1 MGCSAELF
9 LDRIWLRLYSV
20 HVQYFEKTWCS
31 CKNACQ
37 SSCNVQYTIAR
48 AKPIISD
55 SKVLYSALAPIVKGA
70 EIIWFYRVCPP
81 CCPYAGWHI
90 LCRTLLRFSLVYVLF
105 CLCHSCKGS
114 LELFILDRLCTDWD
128 NCLHSVPKSCLLLE
142 VPFSRTSVHSNE
154 AASSNLLWIN

>member
-90 LCRTLLRFSLVYVLF
+90 LCRTLLRFKPCICLVLF
-105 CLCHSCKGS
+105 LSQLQRVTRAVYSGQA
-114 LELFILDRLCTDWD
+114 LYRLGQLF
-128 NCLHSVPKSCLLLE
+128 
-142 VPFSRTSVHSNE
+142 
-154 AASSNLLWIN
+154 A

>member
-90 LCRTLLRFSLVYVLF
+90 LCRTLLRFKPCIYLVLSLSQLQRVTRAVYSGQALYRLGQLF
-105 CLCHSCKGS
+105 
-114 LELFILDRLCTDWD
+114 
-128 NCLHSVPKSCLLLE
+128 
-142 VPFSRTSVHSNE
+142 
-154 AASSNLLWIN
+154 A

>member
-9 LDRIWLRLYSV
+9 LNGIWLRLYSV

-31 CKNACQ
+31 CKKACQ

-70 EIIWFYRVCPP
+70 EIIWFYRVRPP

-90 LCRTLLRFSLVYVLF
+90 LCRTLLRFKPCICLVLSLSQLQMVTKLVYSGQALYRLGQLF
-105 CLCHSCKGS
+105 
-114 LELFILDRLCTDWD
+114 
-128 NCLHSVPKSCLLLE
+128 
-142 VPFSRTSVHSNE
+142 
-154 AASSNLLWIN
+154 A

>member
-37 SSCNVQYTIAR
+37 SSCNVQYTIVR

-90 LCRTLLRFSLVYVLF
+90 LCRTLLRFKPCICPVLSLSQLQRVTRAVYSGQALYSLGQLF
-105 CLCHSCKGS
+105 
-114 LELFILDRLCTDWD
+114 
-128 NCLHSVPKSCLLLE
+128 
-142 VPFSRTSVHSNE
+142 
-154 AASSNLLWIN
+154 A